1 MCNGFMIDNLDCEDV
16 ASFLSSIRDCRGMF
30 AEADGARICF
40 DSAGTGE
47 PVVMIGGFAAGRGYW
62 SKAPEC
68 LPGYRIITLDNRGV
82 GDTEYS
88 GQFSMSDMAD
98 DVIAVLDALGL
109 EKAHIVGWSMG
120 SHIARNLA
128 SRHPGRLIDLTLIGT
143 YLDRPARSQ
152 YVLDRMLGLVLDR
165 EIPLKVLYMAIN
177 AFCFTE
183 ESFKR
188 FEAAGRDPPL
198 PKDPDDPVKLMHQLM
213 AIDVSDRERHEPDI
227 HVPTLVI
234 HGDEDIMVPC
244 YEGRKV
250 SDLIPDSRFLLLKG
264 QGHGIPVKAY
274 AESLLEFMSEHPIAG
289 RRRPCGRPRS
299 SPRYPCG

>member
-1 MCNGFMIDNLDCEDV
+1 MCNGFMIDNLDCGDV

-47 PVVMIGGFAAGRGYW
+47 PVVMIGGFAAGR
-62 SKAPEC
+62 
-68 LPGYRIITLDNRGV
+68 
-82 GDTEYS
+82 
-88 GQFSMSDMAD
+88 
-98 DVIAVLDALGL
+98 
-109 EKAHIVGWSMG
+109 
-120 SHIARNLA
+120 
-128 SRHPGRLIDLTLIGT
+128 
-143 YLDRPARSQ
+143 
-152 YVLDRMLGLVLDR
+152 
-165 EIPLKVLYMAIN
+165 
-177 AFCFTE
+177 
-183 ESFKR
+183 
-188 FEAAGRDPPL
+188 DPPL

-213 AIDVSDRERHEPDI
+213 AIDVSDRERHEPDL

-274 AESLLEFMSEHPIAG
+274 AESLLEFMSEHPIAE
-289 RRRPCGRPRS
+289 R
-299 SPRYPCG
+299 